1 MADYIKYF
9 TSTTFDRND
18 FAAMLKEKM
27 NVQARAVDDGVIIDR
42 GAFNCIHPAHMPHWA
57 FINREDINSA
67 LHTRAATE
75 REIFMLSHHSRF
87 FLKYR
92 VGRYWRTALEGDDL
106 EELKACADVITAADK
121 ILIISSGN
129 IIEYSRRGH

>member
-1 MADYIKYF
+1 MSNYVKLF

-18 FAAMLKEKM
+18 FAAMLRAKM
-27 NVQARAVDDGVIIDR
+27 NVEARAVEDGVILDKD
-42 GAFNCIHPAHMPHWA
+42 AFNSVHPAHMPHWA

-75 REIFMLSHHSRF
+75 REIFMLKHPSEY

-92 VGRYWRTALEGDDL
+92 VGQYWRTALEGNNLDDL
-106 EELKACADVITAADK
+106 IICAGAITAADK
-121 ILIISSGN
+121 VVIINSKG
-129 IIEYSRRGH
+129 EYVYSRRGH